1 MSRHCPG
8 GRRSTRP
15 WRHLARLAVL
25 LLAVLVTGAHAA
37 GPAAEYAGPIIQA
50 VAFGVAE
57 NAGRDATGSGTQ
69 SPFFAATDAA
79 GLPEELAVQL
89 SELFAEELD
98 FHRDLN
104 RGYVCTLVWETYYP
118 DGMPRP
124 GRILASRFVTPT
136 RQAEAFL
143 FPLEGGSATHFDA
156 DGVDIHKTL
165 RLVDRDR
172 EPWLKAVSGAALAA
186 AFRRSPLEFSRIT
199 SLPAVLRFHPILK
212 EWRAHRGTDYGAPTG
227 TRVRATAEGMVTF
240 AGTRPGY
247 GKLVELRHFDR
258 YTTRYGHLHAHAP
271 GLAVGTQVSKGQ
283 VIGRV
288 GMTGLATGPHL
299 HYELH
304 ADPGASPAA
313 RLAFAVVT
321 VPPARQADFLSTV
334 AEQRQRFAYANR
346 VNLIRLR

>member
-1 MSRHCPG
+1 MTSL
-8 GRRSTRP
+8 P
-15 WRHLARLAVL
+15 WCHLARLIAL
-25 LLAVLVTGAHAA
+25 LLAVLAFDARAA
-37 GPAAEYAGPIIQA
+37 GPAAEYAGPVIQA
-50 VAFGVAE
+50 VAFGVQG

-79 GLPEELAVQL
+79 GLPEDLAVQL

-104 RGYVCTLVWETYYP
+104 RGYTCTLVWETYYP
-118 DGMPRP
+118 DGMPKP
-124 GRILASRFVTPT
+124 GRILAARFVTPT
-136 RQAEAFL
+136 REVEAFL
-143 FPLEGGSATHFDA
+143 FPGEGGSAAHFDA

-172 EPWLKAVSGAALAA
+172 EPWLKSVSGAALAS

-212 EWRAHRGTDYGAPTG
+212 EWRAHRGTDYGAPIG
-227 TRVRATAEGMVTF
+227 TRVRATAEGVVTF
-240 AGTRPGY
+240 VGARPGY
-247 GKLVELRHFDR
+247 GKLIELRHFDH
-258 YTTRYGHLHAHAP
+258 YTTRYGHLHAYAP
-271 GLAVGTQVSKGQ
+271 GLTVGAQVSKGQ

-304 ADPGASPAA
+304 ADPGASPAT
-313 RLAFAVVT
+313 RLVFAVRS
-321 VPPARQADFLSTV
+321 VPPAQLAAFRATM
-334 AEQRQRFAYANR
+334 AEQRHRFEYANR
-346 VNLIRLR
+346 VNLIRLD